1 MFISKQLCSN
11 GRLTRARTL
20 FRGSGTEGPAWA
32 PVWPCSL
39 PVVLQFLLSLWAMDV
54 EVPGT
59 FSWTYMYMYV
69 YDSNATVHEFF
80 SISLQ
85 LGNFVE
91 DYIAQVF
98 VLV

>member
-1 MFISKQLCSN
+1 M
-11 GRLTRARTL
+11 
-20 FRGSGTEGPAWA
+20 GPAWA